1 MTNSADPD
9 QKPTD
14 LDLHCL
20 LRQGMS
26 CLAREGLT
34 FTMLWAISQLYRL
47 IWILANYCMYK
58 GPFPVLQLMYGSF
71 PNFKDCFV
79 SLCRMVHF

>member
-26 CLAREGLT
+26 CLAREGLIVCSVPDY
-34 FTMLWAISQLYRL
+34 LLLHISN
-47 IWILANYCMYK
+47 IATNN
-58 GPFPVLQLMYGSF
+58 V
-71 PNFKDCFV
+71 
-79 SLCRMVHF
+79 

>member
-14 LDLHCL
+14 LDLHCW

-26 CLAREGLT
+26 CLAREGLI
-34 FTMLWAISQLYRL
+34 FHSFL
-47 IWILANYCMYK
+47 IQELKI
-58 GPFPVLQLMYGSF
+58 VGSETVIQRICLINSCGLF
-71 PNFKDCFV
+71 LRDFV
-79 SLCRMVHF
+79 T

>member
-1 MTNSADPD
+1 MTNSADPG

-26 CLAREGLT
+26 CLAREGLIDT
-34 FTMLWAISQLYRL
+34 WRKGLKKIMICLGYHDSTRFSSEINFFFWK
-47 IWILANYCMYK
+47 ILENNRK
-58 GPFPVLQLMYGSF
+58 V
-71 PNFKDCFV
+71 V
-79 SLCRMVHF
+79 